1 MGVGEFRGGKGGGVK
16 WTEHLFL
23 MLCTF
28 KDNTTYLIQF
38 QINYITCTQLIMS
51 LNRFVKDLRKPPLP
65 PLPVHY
71 HMSVTTSPSPH
82 LLLLQTRWHTH
93 YTLYLHRYTPL
104 STFPCPASTHWC
116 WGIPQS
122 CGIPPHIHT
131 GPILPGAISVFSQH
145 WRLLPMHCEPR
156 WIKKVLPC
164 WNLAACNETYWFRM
178 LIQTI
183 CLSMMSTWFRY

>member
-1 MGVGEFRGGKGGGVK
+1 MGDGEFRGGKGGGVK

-71 HMSVTTSPSPH
+71 HMSVTTSPTSLPSLSIH
-82 LLLLQTRWHTH
+82 SGTHITH
-93 YTLYLHRYTPL
+93 YIYIDIHRYLPL
-104 STFPCPASTHWC
+104 PVLLAHHSVRGHWC

-122 CGIPPHIHT
+122 WGFPPHTLDLYCLVQSVSLVNT
-131 GPILPGAISVFSQH
+131 GDYSPCIVNPDGWRNSYLAEILQH
-145 WRLLPMHCEPR
+145 AR
-156 WIKKVLPC
+156 K
-164 WNLAACNETYWFRM
+164 
-178 LIQTI
+178 LIE
-183 CLSMMSTWFRY
+183 C

>member
-1 MGVGEFRGGKGGGVK
+1 
-16 WTEHLFL
+16 

-51 LNRFVKDLRKPPLP
+51 IKRFVKDLRKPPLP
-65 PLPVHY
+65 SLPVHY

-104 STFPCPASTHWC
+104 STFTCPASTPFC
-116 WGIPQS
+116 ERTLMLGNPPVL
-122 CGIPPHIHT
+122 GIPPTHT
-131 GPILPGAISVFSQH
+131 H
-145 WRLLPMHCEPR
+145 WTYIA
-156 WIKKVLPC
+156 W
-164 WNLAACNETYWFRM
+164 CN
-178 LIQTI
+178 Q
-183 CLSMMSTWFRY
+183 CL

>member
-1 MGVGEFRGGKGGGVK
+1 MGDGEFRGGKGGGVK

-122 CGIPPHIHT
+122 WGFPPHIHT
-131 GPILPGAISVFSQH
+131 DLYCLVQSVSLVDTGDYSPCIVNPDGWRKSYLAEILQH
-145 WRLLPMHCEPR
+145 ARKLTEC
-156 WIKKVLPC
+156 
-164 WNLAACNETYWFRM
+164 
-178 LIQTI
+178 
-183 CLSMMSTWFRY
+183 

>member
-38 QINYITCTQLIMS
+38 QINYILYPTDHVYKKICKRSAETP
-51 LNRFVKDLRKPPLP
+51 FT
-65 PLPVHY
+65 
-71 HMSVTTSPSPH
+71 VTTSPLSHVSDYLPH
-82 LLLLQTRWHTH
+82 LPPLLIHTQWHTH

-122 CGIPPHIHT
+122 WGFPPHTLDLYCLVQSVSLVNT
-131 GPILPGAISVFSQH
+131 GDYS
-145 WRLLPMHCEPR
+145 
-156 WIKKVLPC
+156 PC
-164 WNLAACNETYWFRM
+164 IVNPDG
-178 LIQTI
+178 
-183 CLSMMSTWFRY
+183 

>member
-1 MGVGEFRGGKGGGVK
+1 MTSWGLESLDVVRGGGVK

-38 QINYITCTQLIMS
+38 QINYILYPTDHVYKKICKRSAETP
-51 LNRFVKDLRKPPLP
+51 FT
-65 PLPVHY
+65 
-71 HMSVTTSPSPH
+71 VTTSPLSHVSDYLPH
-82 LLLLQTRWHTH
+82 LPPLLIHTQWHTH

-122 CGIPPHIHT
+122 WGFPPHIHT
-131 GPILPGAISVFSQH
+131 GPILPGEISVFSQH

-164 WNLAACNETYWFRM
+164 WNLAACNETYWM

-183 CLSMMSTWFRY
+183 CLSMMSTWFKY